1 MTRLLK
7 KNNWLLTISIAFGVA
22 AAFTPASGTASAEQA
37 TGTTSYMDQGL
48 GTAGQ
53 YWTKVSDAVL
63 SWLPGLPSA
72 SVLTRHLESP
82 HEMSDTDFKYLM
94 SLAGYSVKSVNMGVG
109 IVPRFSL
116 YFGQTREMSD
126 ADEIYLARLLRKHE
140 RSMGCPVAASQR
152 LIVRTITQLQQF
164 PDYHLTKV
172 AVTMLPV
179 PSVEFVAEPK
189 HTVLSP
195 DLSYIAQRIKDV
207 NIKLE
212 QMQHSF

>member
-1 MTRLLK
+1 MKMLK
-7 KNNWLLTISIAFGVA
+7 KDNWLLAVSLAFGVA
-22 AAFTPASGTASAEQA
+22 ASFTPASATASGEQA
-37 TGTTSYMDQGL
+37 AGTQRYVDQAL
-48 GTAGQ
+48 GAAGQ
-53 YWTKVSDAVL
+53 YWTTISDTVL
-63 SWLPGLPSA
+63 SWLPGLPSG
-72 SVLTRHLESP
+72 SVITRHLESP
-82 HEMSDTDFKYLM
+82 HETSDTDFKYLM
-94 SLAGYSVKSVNMGVG
+94 SVAGYSIKSVNMGVG

-116 YFGQTREMSD
+116 YFGQTREMSE

-140 RSMGCPVAASQR
+140 RSMGGPVAASQR
-152 LIVRTITQLQQF
+152 LIVRTIMQLHQF
-164 PDYHLTKV
+164 PDYNLTKV

-212 QMQHSF
+212 QMQP

>member
-1 MTRLLK
+1 MRMLK
-7 KNNWLLTISIAFGVA
+7 KDNWLLAVSLAFGVA
-22 AAFTPASGTASAEQA
+22 ASFTPASATASGEQA
-37 TGTTSYMDQGL
+37 AGTQSYVDQAL

-53 YWTKVSDAVL
+53 YWTTISDTLL
-63 SWLPGLPSA
+63 SWLPGLPSG
-72 SVLTRHLESP
+72 SVITRHLESP

-94 SLAGYSVKSVNMGVG
+94 SVAGYSIKSVNMGVG

-116 YFGQTREMSD
+116 HFGQTSEMSA

-140 RSMGCPVAASQR
+140 RSMGGPLAASQCV
-152 LIVRTITQLQQF
+152 IVRTVMQLQQF
-164 PDYHLTKV
+164 PDYNLAKV
-172 AVTMLPV
+172 TVTMLPF
-179 PSVEFVAEPK
+179 PSVEFEAEPK

-212 QMQHSF
+212 RMRQ

>member
-1 MTRLLK
+1 
-7 KNNWLLTISIAFGVA
+7 
-22 AAFTPASGTASAEQA
+22 
-37 TGTTSYMDQGL
+37 
-48 GTAGQ
+48 
-53 YWTKVSDAVL
+53 
-63 SWLPGLPSA
+63 
-72 SVLTRHLESP
+72 
-82 HEMSDTDFKYLM
+82 
-94 SLAGYSVKSVNMGVG
+94 MGVG

-195 DLSYIAQRIKDV
+195 DLSNIAQRIKDV

-212 QMQHSF
+212 QMQQ

>member
-1 MTRLLK
+1 MRMLK
-7 KNNWLLTISIAFGVA
+7 KDNWLLAVSLAFGVA
-22 AAFTPASGTASAEQA
+22 ASFTPASATASGEQA
-37 TGTTSYMDQGL
+37 AGTQSYVDQAL

-53 YWTKVSDAVL
+53 YWTTISDTLL
-63 SWLPGLPSA
+63 SWLPGLPSG
-72 SVLTRHLESP
+72 SVITRHLESP

-94 SLAGYSVKSVNMGVG
+94 SVAGYSIKSVNMGVG

-140 RSMGCPVAASQR
+140 RSMGGPVAASQR
-152 LIVRTITQLQQF
+152 LIVRTIMQLHQF
-164 PDYHLTKV
+164 PDYNLTKV

-195 DLSYIAQRIKDV
+195 GLSYIAQRIKDV

>member
-1 MTRLLK
+1 MRMLK
-7 KNNWLLTISIAFGVA
+7 KDNWLLAVSLAFGVA
-22 AAFTPASGTASAEQA
+22 ASFTPASATASGEQA
-37 TGTTSYMDQGL
+37 AGTQSYVDQAL

-53 YWTKVSDAVL
+53 YWTTISDTLL
-63 SWLPGLPSA
+63 SWLPGLPSG
-72 SVLTRHLESP
+72 SVITRHLESP

-116 YFGQTREMSD
+116 YFGQTREMSE
-126 ADEIYLARLLRKHE
+126 ADQIYLARLLRKHE
-140 RSMGCPVAASQR
+140 RSMGGPMAASQR
-152 LIVRTITQLQQF
+152 LIIRTIMQLQQF
-164 PDYHLTKV
+164 PDYNLAKV
-172 AVTMLPV
+172 VVTMLPL
-179 PSVEFVAEPK
+179 PSVEFVSEPK
-189 HTVLSP
+189 HTTLGP

>member
-1 MTRLLK
+1 MKMLK
-7 KNNWLLTISIAFGVA
+7 KDNWLLAVSLAFGVA
-22 AAFTPASGTASAEQA
+22 ASFTPASATASGEQA
-37 TGTTSYMDQGL
+37 AGTQSYVDQAL

-53 YWTKVSDAVL
+53 YWTTISDTLL
-63 SWLPGLPSA
+63 SWLPGLPSG
-72 SVLTRHLESP
+72 SVITRHLESP

-94 SLAGYSVKSVNMGVG
+94 SVAGYSIKSVNMDVG

-116 YFGQTREMSD
+116 YFGQTREMSE

-140 RSMGCPVAASQR
+140 RSMGGPVAASQR
-152 LIVRTITQLQQF
+152 LIIRTIMQLEQF
-164 PDYHLTKV
+164 PDYNLTKV

-212 QMQHSF
+212 QMQP

>member
-1 MTRLLK
+1 MRMLK
-7 KNNWLLTISIAFGVA
+7 KDNWLLAVSLAFGVA
-22 AAFTPASGTASAEQA
+22 AAFTPASATASGEQA
-37 TGTTSYMDQGL
+37 AGTQSYVGQAL

-53 YWTKVSDAVL
+53 YWTTISDTVL
-63 SWLPGLPSA
+63 SWLPGLPSG

-94 SLAGYSVKSVNMGVG
+94 NVAGYSIKSVNMGVG

-140 RSMGCPVAASQR
+140 RSMGGPVAASQR

>member
-1 MTRLLK
+1 MRMLK
-7 KNNWLLTISIAFGVA
+7 KDNWLLAVSLAFGVA
-22 AAFTPASGTASAEQA
+22 ASFTPASATASGEQA
-37 TGTTSYMDQGL
+37 AGTQSYVDQAL

-53 YWTKVSDAVL
+53 YWTTISDTLL
-63 SWLPGLPSA
+63 SWLPGLPSG
-72 SVLTRHLESP
+72 SVITRHLESP

-94 SLAGYSVKSVNMGVG
+94 SVAGYSIKSVNMGVG

-116 YFGQTREMSD
+116 YFGQTRELSD

-140 RSMGCPVAASQR
+140 RSMGGPVAASQR
-152 LIVRTITQLQQF
+152 LIVRTITQLQLF